1 MLLAALLLRT
11 DRRIIRQLREAKAN
25 SISSAIHLDEPHFL
39 GSWRLN
45 RLSSVGAIRHVPPE
59 RYYLDET
66 GYTAFRNRR
75 RRRVM
80 LVGCVLVPLLLIM
93 WLWLNRK

>member
-1 MLLAALLLRT
+1 MLFAALILRT
-11 DRRIIRQLREAKAN
+11 DRRIVRQLREASAI
-25 SISSAIHLDEPHFL
+25 SASSAIPLEAPHFL

-45 RLSSVGAIRHVPPE
+45 RLGSVGAIRQAPPQH
-59 RYYLDET
+59 YYLDES

-80 LVGCVLVPLLLIM
+80 LVGCVLIPLLLIM
-93 WLWLNRK
+93 WLWVNPK